1 MESKIKAKYVV
12 EWYNSI
18 VFFKQ
23 TYIILGNPIVIIFW
37 HSQYGTR
44 PLKQNLFGWF
54 IYTAFLTVNC
64 WNNCTVRVVSA
75 APQTV
80 HKLFVGGVHNGIG
93 TLFHILVYHGPNTG
107 EIVPKFALYIYI
119 YIYIYIDHNIC
130 KRMAGARELSWL
142 LPALLEPCK
151 QTRWCQTF
159 VFNRNT

>member
-1 MESKIKAKYVV
+1 MESKKNGKICCGVIQL
-12 EWYNSI
+12 NR
-18 VFFKQ
+18 FFKQ

-54 IYTAFLTVNC
+54 IYTAFVTVNC

-93 TLFHILVYHGPNTG
+93 TLFHILVHHGPNTG
-107 EIVPKFALYIYI
+107 EIVPKFAL